1 MKQKSTKAA
10 WAALSCKIIFYSIAS
25 AQQPYQT
32 LGPGSCGL
40 GQAKCHAEE
49 NDWYTFDEHA
59 VTADVFFTSSPSPD
73 MIKILSNYGLTL
85 EQARWGDSPCMKC
98 HALVISGKEREE
110 ATNGVGCESC
120 HGPGS
125 GYKDPH
131 ALEREPFIPPNQ
143 QQKAYI
149 QGLKFGMVDNE
160 NLDVRAQMCGDCHF
174 IGEQK
179 LVSAGH
185 PTGEKFDYAKGMIK
199 IARHWQRP
207 VEPAE
212 ILRPVFAAMVDAKFK
227 NVVRNVAPK
236 KPAALASAQ
245 PAARE
250 KPEPPPKPQ
259 PDSAI
264 TAVALSTI
272 APAAVLENA
281 PKKNE
286 SIIQESP
293 LTESVTAPAL
303 PTPPINQKL
312 PPMQRKAPQ
321 SSFILPDSLSDLEK
335 LERIKLQLD
344 ALLQKH
350 FGERR

>member
-1 MKQKSTKAA
+1 MKTRLHKSI
-10 WAALSCKIIFYSIAS
+10 LLIFVKIWQISFYSVAF

-49 NDWYTFDEHA
+49 NDWYIFDEHA

-73 MIKILSNYGLTL
+73 MTKILSNYGITL
-85 EQARWGDSPCMKC
+85 EQARWGNSPCMKC

-110 ATNGVGCESC
+110 ASTSVSCESC

-131 ALEREPFIPPNQ
+131 AIEREPFIPPDKK
-143 QQKAYI
+143 QKAYI
-149 QGLKFGMVDNE
+149 EGLKFGMIDNE
-160 NLDVRAQMCGDCHF
+160 NVATRAQMCGDCHF

-212 ILRPVFAAMVDAKFK
+212 VLRPAFAAMVDGRFK
-227 NVVRNVAPK
+227 NVVRNVAPSK
-236 KPAALASAQ
+236 TPSISVAPATPTPPSASA
-245 PAARE
+245 AE
-250 KPEPPPKPQ
+250 VKPEISK
-259 PDSAI
+259 
-264 TAVALSTI
+264 T
-272 APAAVLENA
+272 LESV
-281 PKKNE
+281 PKKM
-286 SIIQESP
+286 
-293 LTESVTAPAL
+293 ESVFQEKQPQAL
-303 PTPPINQKL
+303 PTEPEVPMVNQQL
-312 PPMQRKAPQ
+312 PAIPRKAPQ
-321 SSFILPDSLSDLEK
+321 SSFVLPDSLSDMEK
-335 LERIKLQLD
+335 LERIKRQLD

-350 FGERR
+350 YGERR